1 VGLTHFDDART
12 FDYELGH
19 LRGRWTMLGES
30 AGSRTVGVRRL
41 QVPLG
46 SWSTPAHEHGRS
58 EEIFY
63 VLSGR
68 GISWQAG
75 RTAEIRTGDAI
86 LYAPR
91 RGAHTIRAEDDLDL
105 LAFGTR
111 EYDETL
117 QLPRLELS
125 LVGRRGVQSIPG
137 VVDGVPLQF
146 AREAESGAP
155 ETPGQPGERP
165 INIVNLEDLEPVVV
179 ARAKVERTRRNF
191 GRRLGSERAGL
202 QHVVVAP
209 GMQSAPLHCHSIE
222 EEIFIVLE
230 GDGVLVLEGDH
241 APDGELTPIR
251 PGHVVV
257 RPPSTG
263 VSHAFRAGQAGLTY
277 LAYGSR
283 DPGDICYYPRSNKI
297 AFRGVHLTARLEK
310 LDYWDGED

>member
-30 AGSRTVGVRRL
+30 AGSRTVGVRRI
-41 QVPLG
+41 QIPLG

-91 RGAHTIRAEDDLDL
+91 RGAHTIRAEDDLDV

-111 EYDETL
+111 EYDESL

-146 AREAESGAP
+146 AREAESGPP

-179 ARAKVERTRRNF
+179 ARPKVERTRRNF

>member
-1 VGLTHFDDART
+1 VGLTHFDDARR
-12 FDYELGH
+12 FEYELGH

-30 AGSRTVGVRRL
+30 AGSRSVGVRRIQL
-41 QVPLG
+41 QAA

-63 VLSGR
+63 VLNGR

-75 RTAEIRTGDAI
+75 RTAEIRAGDAI
-86 LYAPR
+86 LYVAR
-91 RGAHTIRAEDDLDL
+91 RGAHTIRADSDLDL

-111 EYDETL
+111 EYDESL
-117 QLPRLELS
+117 HLPRLELS
-125 LVGRRGVQSIPG
+125 LVGTRGVQSVPG

-146 AREAESGAP
+146 AREAEAGPP
-155 ETPGQPGERP
+155 EVPDQPGERP
-165 INIVNLEDLEPVVV
+165 INIVNVDDLEPVMV
-179 ARAKVERTRRNF
+179 ARPRVKRTRRNF
-191 GRRLGSERAGL
+191 GRHLGSERAGL

-230 GDGVLVLEGDH
+230 GDGVLVLDDDH
-241 APDGELTPIR
+241 GPDAEETPLG

-263 VSHAFRAGQAGLTY
+263 VSHMFRAGEAGLTY